1 MSNISWSDKMSG
13 YTEERVAGKEDVY
26 LPKKELRDQ
35 LSLEVALTMIG
46 DLKAEVNSL
55 YHHTA
60 HKELYDCIMM
70 INGVKKQLNKIQNE
84 K

>member
-1 MSNISWSDKMSG
+1 MSNISWSPNMKG
-13 YTEERVAGKEDVY
+13 YTEERLASKEDVY
-26 LPKKELRDQ
+26 LPKRELRDQ

>member
-1 MSNISWSDKMSG
+1 MGG
-13 YTEERVAGKEDVY
+13 YTEERQAGKEDVY
-26 LPKKELRDQ
+26 LPKRELRDQ

-60 HKELYDCIMM
+60 HKELYDCIIM

>member
-1 MSNISWSDKMSG
+1 MKNISWSPNMTN

-26 LPKKELRDQ
+26 LPKRELRDQ

>member
-1 MSNISWSDKMSG
+1 MKG
-13 YTEERVAGKEDVY
+13 YTEERLASKEDVY
-26 LPKKELRDQ
+26 LPKRELRDQ